1 MTASPPQPPQR
12 RYPSLDLL
20 RLVAITLTILVHTP
34 RLTSRVPGLHAL
46 HGGFWLG
53 VDLFMLISGWLLGAQ
68 LLRGAAQGA
77 IEPLRFYVKRWM
89 RTLPPYLVMLGVL
102 QLLGASMPWSTLLAH
117 ATFLQMYF
125 GNNQYL
131 VSWSLCVEEHF
142 YLLLPLLV
150 LLTTRRPRLGTLIAL
165 VVGVEVVAIAS
176 RIVTFSPQQSVP
188 YLTHMRWHGLFLGM
202 AFAWIHLHRPALWKA
217 LGRWSTWL
225 GLIGVGTTILV
236 MLSIPD
242 GASRWLYIGAPTV
255 GTWTLA
261 LAFLACVHDASPLSR
276 ISFPGLKYLGEL
288 TYAVYLTHDIWPR
301 SVVDAQG
308 APGSPL
314 GFAWRLGLVLGSA
327 LLLHHLVEWPALRL
341 REHLL
346 ERWRASPSREAQTK
360 AR

>member
-1 MTASPPQPPQR
+1 MTVSPPHPAQR

-34 RLTSRVPGLHAL
+34 RLASRVPGLGAL
-46 HGGFWLG
+46 QGGFWLG

-77 IEPLRFYVKRWM
+77 IDPLRFYVKRWM

-102 QLLGASMPWSTLLAH
+102 QLLGASMRWGTLLAH
-117 ATFLQMYF
+117 ATFLQMYL

-150 LLTTRRPRLGTLIAL
+150 LGLTRRPRLGTLVAL
-165 VVGVEVVAIAS
+165 VAFVEAVAVVS
-176 RIVTFSPQQSVP
+176 RAVTFTPQESVP
-188 YLTHMRWHGLFLGM
+188 CLTHMRWHGLFIGM
-202 AFAWIHLHRPALWKA
+202 AFAWIHQHRPALWKS
-217 LGRWSTWL
+217 LGRWAT
-225 GLIGVGTTILV
+225 GLAVIGVVTTILV
-236 MLSIPD
+236 MISIPD
-242 GASRWLYIGAPTV
+242 GPSRWRYIGAPTV

-261 LAFLACVHDASPLSR
+261 LAFLACVHEASPLSR
-276 ISFPGLKYLGEL
+276 ISFPGLQYLGEL

-301 SVVDAQG
+301 SVVDAHG
-308 APGSPL
+308 APGSLL

-327 LLLHHLVEWPALRL
+327 VVLHHLVEWPALRL
-341 REHLL
+341 RERLL
-346 ERWRASPSREAQTK
+346 DRWRAAPAVPLPERT
-360 AR
+360 

>member
-1 MTASPPQPPQR
+1 MTASSSPAPQR

-34 RLTSRVPGLHAL
+34 RLASRVPGLGAL
-46 HGGFWLG
+46 QGGFWLG

-68 LLRGAAQGA
+68 LLRGAARGA
-77 IEPLRFYVKRWM
+77 IEPLRFYVKRWL

-102 QLLGASMPWSTLLAH
+102 QLLGARMRWGTLLAH
-117 ATFLQMYF
+117 ATFLQMYL

-150 LLTTRRPRLGTLIAL
+150 LGLTRRPRLGTVVAL
-165 VVGVEVVAIAS
+165 VAVIELLAVVS
-176 RIVTFSPQQSVP
+176 RAVTFTPQESVP
-188 YLTHMRWHGLFLGM
+188 CLTHMRWHGLFVGM

-217 LGRWSTWL
+217 LGRLATALALL
-225 GLIGVGTTILV
+225 GVVTTLLV
-236 MLSIPD
+236 MISIPD
-242 GASRWLYIGAPTV
+242 GPSRWRYIGAPTV
-255 GTWTLA
+255 GTWTLS

-276 ISFPGLKYLGEL
+276 ISFRGLQYLGEL

-301 SVVDAQG
+301 SVVDAHG
-308 APGSPL
+308 APGSLL

-327 LLLHHLVEWPALRL
+327 VVLHHLVERPALWL
-341 REHLL
+341 RERLL
-346 ERWRASPSREAQTK
+346 DRWRAAPLPEAQT
-360 AR
+360 